1 MRSTLSAGITGTA
14 LLVLCSGCTMNPGW
28 SEGGNLA
35 STDSYTYV
43 SRSHTPQTITLVDVR
58 TNEVIW
64 SRDVPV
70 NKQLSIKFYEGFNS
84 ENPSRPD
91 VMRYAI
97 QDTGERWSRLTDSI
111 TVPPSSS
118 RRLDVELRDGPEF
131 PR

>member
-1 MRSTLSAGITGTA
+1 MRKIGATGTTMG
-14 LLVLCSGCTMNPGW
+14 VMFVICTGCVAHPGW
-28 SEGGNLA
+28 SAGGNAA

-43 SRSHTPQTITLVDVR
+43 SRSHTPQTVSLVDTR

-70 NKQLSIKFYEGFNS
+70 DKQLSIKFYEDHNS

-97 QDTGERWSRLTDSI
+97 QDSGERWARLTDSI
-111 TVPPSSS
+111 TVPPSAS

>member
-1 MRSTLSAGITGTA
+1 MRSTAAVGIAGTVLFGLCTGCA
-14 LLVLCSGCTMNPGW
+14 MNPGW
-28 SEGGNLA
+28 SAGGNQA

-43 SRSHTPQTITLVDVR
+43 SRSHAPQTVSLVDTR

-70 NKQLSIKFYEGFNS
+70 DKQLSIKFYEDHNS

-97 QDTGERWSRLTDSI
+97 QSTGERWARLTDSI
-111 TVPPSSS
+111 TVPPSAS
-118 RRLDVELRDGPEF
+118 RRLDVELRDSPEF